1 MSQTSVSSSVHT
13 QAYTRPDS
21 WDAVLNSCH
30 RRVLAVLYTHRPTPD
45 QTELRCCT
53 ELMSQTS
60 VSSSVHTQAYTRPDR
75 VEMLYWTHRQVFAV
89 LYTHRPTPD
98 QTELRCCTELM
109 SQTSVSSSVH
119 TQAYTRPDS
128 WDAVLNSCHR
138 RELAVLYT
146 HRPTPDQTEL
156 RCCTELMSQTSVSS
170 SVTHMPTPDQTQLRC
185 CTELM
190 SQTSVSSSVHTQ
202 AYTRPDRVEM
212 LYWTHV
218 TDEC

>member
-1 MSQTSVSSSVHT
+1 MLITVCNCPVKIYSQTMLCIFIQFSQYHKRVLAVLSHTGLHQTRQSWDAVLNSCHRRVLAVLYTHRPTPDQTQLRCCTELMSQTSVSSSVHT

-75 VEMLYWTHRQVFAV
+75 VEMLYWTH
-89 LYTHRPTPD
+89 
-98 QTELRCCTELM
+98 
-109 SQTSVSSSVH
+109 
-119 TQAYTRPDS
+119 
-128 WDAVLNSCHR
+128 
-138 RELAVLYT
+138 
-146 HRPTPDQTEL
+146 
-156 RCCTELMSQTSVSS
+156 
-170 SVTHMPTPDQTQLRC
+170 
-185 CTELM
+185 
-190 SQTSVSSSVHTQ
+190 
-202 AYTRPDRVEM
+202 
-212 LYWTHV
+212 V

>member
-1 MSQTSVSSSVHT
+1 M
-13 QAYTRPDS
+13 
-21 WDAVLNSCH
+21 
-30 RRVLAVLYTHRPTPD
+30 LAVLYTHRPTPD

-60 VSSSVHTQAYTRPDR
+60 VSSSVHTC
-75 VEMLYWTHRQVFAV
+75 LH
-89 LYTHRPTPD
+89 

-109 SQTSVSSSVH
+109 SQMSVSSSVH
-119 TQAYTRPDS
+119 TQAYTRPDTVEMLYWTHVTDECWQFCTHTGLHQTRHS

-138 RELAVLYT
+138 WVLAVLYT
-146 HRPTPDQTEL
+146 HR
-156 RCCTELMSQTSVSS
+156 
-170 SVTHMPTPDQTQLRC
+170 PTPDQTQLRC

-202 AYTRPDRVEM
+202 AYTRPELRCCTELMSQTSVSSSVHTQAYTRPDTVEM

-218 TDEC
+218 TDQC